1 MLEYRNVSL
10 SSGGVRILDDINVAF
25 KAGKLTTIIGPN
37 GCGKTTLIQA
47 LNGQSRLCG
56 GGILL
61 DNEDFSSFKPKQRAR
76 KVSFLPQVHM
86 TIPAVSTH
94 TLVSH
99 GRFPYLGFARKM
111 GEEDKRIIRE
121 AMKTADI
128 LEYENEGVDTLSGGV
143 RQRAFIAMQLAQGC
157 EYIVADEPTTYL
169 DVKSR
174 KQVLDIYSKL
184 RNEGKTVVLVLHDIA
199 KALEISDELIIM
211 KNRKILF
218 SGTPEE
224 ALKAGIVEEVFET
237 EVKTFTE
244 DNRIY
249 YVTD

>member
-10 SSGGVRILDDINVAF
+10 SSGGVRILYDINVAF
-25 KAGKLTTIIGPN
+25 KTGKLTTIIGPN

-56 GGILL
+56 GEIIL
-61 DNEDFSSFKPKQRAR
+61 DNEDFSSLKPKQRAR

-86 TIPAVSTH
+86 TIPAISTH

-128 LEYENEGVDTLSGGV
+128 LEYEKEGVDTLSGGV
-143 RQRAFIAMQLAQGC
+143 RQRAFIAMQLAQSC

-184 RNEGKTVVLVLHDIA
+184 RNEGRTVVLVLHDIA

-218 SGTPEE
+218 SGTPAE
-224 ALKAGIVEEVFET
+224 AIKAGIVEEVFET